1 MTVGTD
7 TGRESYALTSDHE
20 AQAIIEQGYA
30 LRALMFADRLAEVS
44 EAHLEASDRRER
56 EDAQWFEDTHI
67 FRGARPLSNIMAVVP
82 NTKDNRIISKYFLR
96 YVRSVTKGGAY
107 QDHLS
112 GDVRERISSFVN
124 IMRNRTPAEYALA
137 MVQ

>member
-1 MTVGTD
+1 MGTD
-7 TGRESYALTSDHE
+7 TGRESYTLTSDDE

-30 LRALMFADRLAEVS
+30 LRATLFADRLAEVS

-82 NTKDNRIISKYFLR
+82 DTKDNRIISKYFLR

-107 QDHLS
+107 ADHLS
-112 GDVRERISSFVN
+112 GDVRERVCEFIN
-124 IMRNRTPAEYALA
+124 IMRNRTPVQYALA
-137 MVQ
+137 MVE